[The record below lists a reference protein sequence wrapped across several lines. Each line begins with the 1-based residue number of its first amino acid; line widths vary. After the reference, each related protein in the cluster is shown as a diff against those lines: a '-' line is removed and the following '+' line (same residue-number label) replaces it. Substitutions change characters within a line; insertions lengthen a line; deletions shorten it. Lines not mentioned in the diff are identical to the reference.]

1 LYRRSPQAPS
11 HFYVIDSFAFAGR
24 FPAEAEGLEG
34 SWSHALFPD
43 AKPRHG
49 EFPLDLDIVN
59 F

>member
-1 LYRRSPQAPS
+1 
-11 HFYVIDSFAFAGR
+11 VIDSFAFAGR
-24 FPAEAEGLEG
+24 IPAETEVLEG